1 MSKWI
6 QKAVKH
12 EGRIKRAL
20 GVSEGKTIPAGKM
33 GRLREMA
40 KKKGSLG
47 AAARLAVRF
56 KEGISKK
63 K

>member
-1 MSKWI
+1 MANKWI

-20 GVSEGKTIPAGKM
+20 GVPQDESIPASKT
-33 GRLREMA
+33 GRLRELA

-47 AAARLAVRF
+47 AAARLAIRF
-56 KEGISKK
+56 KKGISKE
-63 K
+63 